1 MIKQQQQKGSD
12 PFCHHKRGLT
22 PFVALIFLIFSF
34 CPANAFASGGA
45 DLPRAVQQVLAE
57 AGQEMA
63 EGRVPEALERMSR
76 FCDRHPDTRH
86 PLLLFFMA
94 NAHLQQRAPEKALP
108 LYREATALSP
118 EDTRI
123 WQNLAIAAYETQ
135 ALGEAALA
143 MEKAW
148 ESCPQKKPS
157 LLYHSGLFHLMD
169 KKPEAA
175 WKKLSLLMT
184 TVEKPER
191 EWVRAYVQAAMETG
205 NEKKGLGVLEKGLE
219 RAPEDTLL
227 WELATHLYLRIKD
240 YKKAAAAM
248 EIRMDV
254 AGEAGPEA
262 YRLLGDLYANL
273 NLPARAAEAYGQ
285 ARKKGDVK
293 SDLFVREVQML
304 HAARLHEKA
313 LARIAEAES
322 SGPDPAL
329 SELAMSIHMA
339 ENRYKEALEAGV
351 RSLEAGN
358 REKPHLLLTLG
369 YCAYKAGDLKK
380 AESLLSRIPPND
392 KNRHREA
399 RRLLAHLKRES
410 QGL

>member
-1 MIKQQQQKGSD
+1 MSS
-12 PFCHHKRGLT
+12 KRGLT
-22 PFVALIFLIFSF
+22 PFVSLIFLIFSF

-191 EWVRAYVQAAMETG
+191 E
-205 NEKKGLGVLEKGLE
+205 
-219 RAPEDTLL
+219 
-227 WELATHLYLRIKD
+227 
-240 YKKAAAAM
+240 
-248 EIRMDV
+248 
-254 AGEAGPEA
+254 
-262 YRLLGDLYANL
+262 
-273 NLPARAAEAYGQ
+273 
-285 ARKKGDVK
+285 
-293 SDLFVREVQML
+293 
-304 HAARLHEKA
+304 
-313 LARIAEAES
+313 
-322 SGPDPAL
+322 
-329 SELAMSIHMA
+329 
-339 ENRYKEALEAGV
+339 
-351 RSLEAGN
+351 
-358 REKPHLLLTLG
+358 
-369 YCAYKAGDLKK
+369 
-380 AESLLSRIPPND
+380 
-392 KNRHREA
+392 
-399 RRLLAHLKRES
+399 
-410 QGL
+410 